1 MCQGWERHIAY
12 IGVYI
17 ARVNTVVVWTTGQH
31 FQIKKFVYVLLFLL
45 ETFLMRGDGNWALDK
60 KKNTRF
66 AVRQKE
72 NKWDGVSHRLSVYD
86 LNSCAV
92 RSEYLRVETFVLCE
106 IHHLFVSNCLWMVK
120 YGFMFMRGHTFC
132 TLISF
137 LFPNF
142 YS

>member
-1 MCQGWERHIAY
+1 
-12 IGVYI
+12 
-17 ARVNTVVVWTTGQH
+17 
-31 FQIKKFVYVLLFLL
+31 
-45 ETFLMRGDGNWALDK
+45 MRGDGNWALDK

-106 IHHLFVSNCLWMVK
+106 IHHLFVSNCL
-120 YGFMFMRGHTFC
+120 
-132 TLISF
+132 
-137 LFPNF
+137 
-142 YS
+142 